1 MWNRNGNLIAFLAM
15 TFAILGLLGLF
26 ASIVAP
32 IPLERALA
40 RDAALDEAAAAALG
54 PNPQAAIEALRPRLA
69 ESADA
74 LLPVQPDLADR
85 IARERNAMHARFLA
99 EAANTASHLRLMI
112 GIVTVICALFG
123 AALLAIAAR
132 AT

>member
-1 MWNRNGNLIAFLAM
+1 MWNRNGNLMAFLAM

-54 PNPQAAIEALRPRLA
+54 PSPQAAIEALRPRLA

-85 IARERNAMHARFLA
+85 IARERSAMHARFLI
-99 EAANTASHLRLMI
+99 EATNTASHLRIMI

-123 AALLAIAAR
+123 AAILAIAAR
-132 AT
+132 TT